1 MRTFLVIPLI
11 IAVLAG
17 CANNTHRRLHAAE
30 KAYDTDGSITSLFH
44 STLYYPR
51 ELSLR
56 FDGFI
61 VGIEKSPRE
70 MISNVGDI
78 QIRPVPE
85 AGLDD
90 KAARK
95 RLNDGKM
102 MFVSHIVKNEAQLS
116 KTGNCAVYNVYDIR
130 DTKPTIPVCDK
141 PVLTGMDRPVRME
154 RANREDTRTAFRD
167 SWEAL
172 RKLEDAIAAAVA
184 TKKYTHVV
192 VVTMGWNTDQIEAIR
207 NINSIASN
215 MVFSSPT
222 QMNPL
227 VIGVT
232 WPSMWVSD
240 WFDPVLKLASFP
252 YKAADADELGVTW
265 LGVLLHQTLPAAQ
278 STLPLVVVGHSFGS
292 RATMMASCVGPV
304 IYEKDMALK
313 RQPIPTVINFQ
324 GAFLTSHLLAPKTDN
339 FRFPDRCSNVANIVL
354 TSSAADKANK
364 LPFWGEYAGDEKSF
378 AMYCGSG
385 PQAGKIR
392 CAHATETGTL
402 GNHSGNSTS
411 NILFVNADH
420 LIKERAYA
428 SGGGA
433 HSDIYR
439 HEHRQLINDIINRK
453 SSP

>member
-1 MRTFLVIPLI
+1 MRTFLIFSLM
-11 IAVLAG
+11 IASLAG
-17 CANNTHRRLHAAE
+17 CASGTPRRLEAAE
-30 KAYDTDGSITSLFH
+30 RAYDTDGSITSLFH

-78 QIRPVPE
+78 RIRPIPE
-85 AGLDD
+85 AGLGD
-90 KAARK
+90 KAAAK

-102 MFVSHIVKNEAQLS
+102 MFVSHIVKNEAHPS
-116 KTGNCAVYNVYDIR
+116 RNGNCAVYNVYSIR
-130 DTKPTIPVCDK
+130 GTKQTIPTCET
-141 PVLTGMDRPVRME
+141 PVLAGTPRPKRMDR
-154 RANREDTRTAFRD
+154 ANPENTKTAFND

-172 RKLEDAIAAAVA
+172 RKLEDAIAAAVE

-207 NINSIASN
+207 NINSITSN
-215 MVFSSPT
+215 MVYSSPT
-222 QMNPL
+222 HMNPL

-232 WPSMWVSD
+232 WPSMWLSA
-240 WFDPVLKLASFP
+240 WFDPVLKLTSFP

-265 LGVLLHQTLPAAQ
+265 LGVLLHQTLPSAQ

-304 IYEKDMALK
+304 IYEKDAALRRK
-313 RQPIPTVINFQ
+313 PIQTVINFQ
-324 GAFLTSHLLAPKTDN
+324 GAFLTSQLLAPKKND
-339 FRFPDRCSNVANIVL
+339 FHFPGRCSNVASIVL
-354 TSSAADKANK
+354 TSSAADTANK
-364 LPFWGEYAGDEKSF
+364 VPFWGEYAGDDKSF
-378 AMYCGSG
+378 AMYCGTG
-385 PQAGKIR
+385 PLAGKIR
-392 CAHATETGTL
+392 CAHATEAGKL
-402 GNHSGNSTS
+402 ERQSGDGGSH
-411 NILFVNADH
+411 ILMVNADA

-439 HEHRQLINDIINRK
+439 HEHGELINSIINTK
-453 SSP
+453 SVP